1 MHLNSNVLTEKEAA
15 QYLNL
20 SRATL
25 RRARMQGPRNGHIA
39 SPPYLKMGRSV
50 RYLRKDCDKWL
61 EEHRVTSH
69 YVGNVG

>member
-25 RRARMQGPRNGHIA
+25 RRASVPSQLTDDSFRNPI
-39 SPPYLKMGRSV
+39 P
-50 RYLRKDCDKWL
+50 
-61 EEHRVTSH
+61 T
-69 YVGNVG
+69 